1 MRKMF
6 YFLAFLTLLFTG
18 CADKSPQINTS
29 NPNIVFENDS
39 LGKWFVLQN
48 VVSLNREDGFVE
60 LEITGKNYSSSKQ
73 TLTYIVDWYDHN
85 GFIVKSI
92 LVKRKI
98 ASVESGK
105 SIIIHA
111 VSPNAN
117 TASYKVHFGVPSE
130 DDELRDQNVNLREYR
145 GE

>member
-1 MRKMF
+1 
-6 YFLAFLTLLFTG
+6 LTLLFTG

-60 LEITGKNYSSSKQ
+60 LEVTGKNYSSSKQ
-73 TLTYIVDWYDHN
+73 TLTYIVDWYDQN

-92 LVKRKI
+92 LLKRKI
-98 ASVESGK
+98 ASIESGK

-111 VSPNAN
+111 VSPNAK
-117 TASYKVHFGVPSE
+117 TASYKVRFGVPSE
-130 DDELRDQNVNLREYR
+130 DDELREQNVNLREYR